1 MSWKIDELKKLG
13 CDLEGAM
20 ERFLDDEAFYFECY
34 SEVVSDPCLA
44 QLGEALEQHNVK
56 AAFDY
61 SHNLKGVTAN
71 LGLTSLLN
79 RLVPIVEPLRQGN
92 DEGLLPL
99 YQDLVAEW
107 EKYKALL

>member
-1 MSWKIDELKKLG
+1 MSWKTEELEKLG
-13 CDLEGAM
+13 CDLEAAM
-20 ERFLDDEAFYFECY
+20 ERFLGDEAFYFECY
-34 SEVVSDPCLA
+34 NEVISDECFE

-71 LGLTSLLN
+71 LGLSSLVN
-79 RLVPIVEPLRQGN
+79 QLVEIVEPLRRGS
-92 DEGLLPL
+92 DDGLLPL
-99 YQDLVAEW
+99 YQDLMKER

>member
-1 MSWKIDELKKLG
+1 MSGKTDELKKLG

-20 ERFLDDEAFYFECY
+20 ERFLDDEEFYFECY
-34 SEVVSDPCLA
+34 NEVISDPCLGK
-44 QLGEALEQHNVK
+44 LGEALEQHDVK

-71 LGLTSLLN
+71 LGLTSLVN
-79 RLVPIVEPLRQGN
+79 RLVGIVEPLRQGS

-99 YQDLVAEW
+99 YQDLVEEW

>member
-1 MSWKIDELKKLG
+1 MSWKTDELKKLG

-20 ERFLDDEAFYFECY
+20 ERFLDDEDFYFECY
-34 SEVVSDPCLA
+34 NEVILDPCFE

-71 LGLTSLLN
+71 LGLTSLVN
-79 RLVPIVEPLRQGN
+79 QLVEIVEPLRNGS
-92 DEGLLPL
+92 DEGMLPL
-99 YQDLVAEW
+99 YQDLMVER
-107 EKYKALL
+107 EKYKTLL

>member
-1 MSWKIDELKKLG
+1 MSRKTDELKKLG

-34 SEVVSDPCLA
+34 NEVISDPCLE

-56 AAFDY
+56 AAFEY
-61 SHNLKGVTAN
+61 SHNLKGVTSN
-71 LGLTSLLN
+71 LGLTPLVN
-79 RLVPIVEPLRQGN
+79 RLVAIVEPLRQGS

-99 YQDLVAEW
+99 YQDLVTEW
-107 EKYKALL
+107 GKYKALL